1 MANPPFYA
9 EATRVV
15 RNVGGIAG
23 VAAADAADAVNTH
36 AAEAVNAGAVVAND
50 AASAA
55 RDFAANPF
63 GGMFG
68 NPAGPRGGAGGNL
81 GIDIR
86 DLGTGIRVPWGD
98 VVPQPPPGRAI
109 QPAGPVAARTPYTQ
123 LAQNAMALLRNA
135 NKELLGEAMQTV
147 RAKQL
152 AGGDIVN
159 WLERRTKI
167 GEVLGGPAANWSAET
182 LSDFALAF
190 QMSAARTPAMD
201 AIVAI
206 GVLNMPELENE
217 IRAENTSGVTA
228 NDLVQNRR
236 VVAQYPPPGTP
247 LQPPYVVLVAVEYH
261 DTRRADETV
270 SAILGNLV
278 TWQNYKL
285 PRDAAA
291 KLG

>member
-1 MANPPFYA
+1 MTNPPFA
-9 EATRVV
+9 REAIRSFRSV
-15 RNVGGIAG
+15 
-23 VAAADAADAVNTH
+23 
-36 AAEAVNAGAVVAND
+36 AGAVGAPAAGTSSTVNTNAAVAGDVASNAVDD

-55 RDFAANPF
+55 ARVVADPLGMLAGRA
-63 GGMFG
+63 GGRTG
-68 NPAGPRGGAGGNL
+68 TAPGNL
-81 GIDIR
+81 GIDVR
-86 DLGTGIRVPWGD
+86 PGAVAFPWGD
-98 VVPQPPPGRAI
+98 RVQPTPPPGVAI
-109 QPAGPVAARTPYTQ
+109 LPAGPVAARTPYTQ

-135 NKELLGEAMQTV
+135 NKELLSESLQTI

-152 AGGDIVN
+152 GGGDIVN

-167 GEVLGGPAANWSAET
+167 GEVLGGSAANWSAET
-182 LSDFALAF
+182 ISDFALAF
-190 QMSAARTPAMD
+190 QMGAARTPAMD

-217 IRAENTSGVTA
+217 IRAENTSGVTT
-228 NDLVQNRR
+228 NDLVENRR

-247 LQPPYVVLVAVEYH
+247 LQPPYVVLVAVEYQ

-270 SAILGNLV
+270 SSILGNLV
-278 TWQNYKL
+278 MWQNYKL